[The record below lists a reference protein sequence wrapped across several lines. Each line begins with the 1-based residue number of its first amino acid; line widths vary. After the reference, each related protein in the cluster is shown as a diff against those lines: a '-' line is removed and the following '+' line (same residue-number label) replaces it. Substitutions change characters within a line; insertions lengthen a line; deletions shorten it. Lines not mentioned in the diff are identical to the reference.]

1 MPPSLPTH
9 CEIVIAG
16 AGAIGCSVAYHLALL
31 GKRDV
36 LVLERLGVTQ
46 GSTWHAAGL
55 VGQLRSSRNL
65 TRMMQHSQRLY
76 AELEARAARD
86 PDAPATGWRGV
97 GSLRVAASAE
107 RWLELKRLAT
117 MAKSFGFELHLV
129 SPKEAQK
136 LFPPLDL
143 AGIVGAAWVPS
154 DGHVNPADATQAMAR
169 GARAGGARIVEGV
182 SVTAIRSEGR
192 RVTGVET
199 TGAGGERGFVAC
211 EAFVDAGGMWGGE
224 IAALA
229 GRHVPVG
236 AVEHQYLVTD
246 KIAGLPAA
254 LPTFRDPD
262 GRFYVKP
269 EVGGLAF
276 GGWEDAPP
284 PFGRGGIRKDWGPEL
299 LPPDFDRFAPLAE
312 AAQARIPALAG
323 AGVKTLVN
331 GPIPISADGEPVMG
345 RAPGLDNLFVCCG
358 FTSGIAAAGGAGQ
371 ALARWITE
379 GDPGMNLWA
388 FDCLRFGALHCD
400 PQVLY
405 ARAQEAYAN
414 YYTVAWPAQEQES
427 ARGLRLSPLHER
439 LKRAGACF
447 GQKFGWERANWFAA
461 AGSEARDAPGFVRPN
476 WFDRVGAEHRAV
488 RERAGIFDMTSFSKF
503 EIAGPGACAFLQR
516 ACCNDMDRPDGTV
529 IYTQMLNPRGG
540 IEADVTVTR
549 LAPDRYYFVTG
560 SAFGVH
566 DRAHLDGALPRDGS
580 VAITEVTDERAVIGL
595 WGPRARDVLS
605 AATSEDVSN
614 AALPYMRAKT
624 VRAAGAHVLA
634 LRVTYVGELGWELH
648 VARDAAPA
656 LYDALMQAGARHGLV
671 NAGYR
676 AISSLRLEKQYLY
689 WGADITPDYTPLE
702 AGLGFCVSWSKG
714 DFAGRAALERQKR
727 EGVTRKL
734 CWFSL
739 PGYAP
744 VWGGEAIL
752 RGGRPAG
759 LVTSA
764 GYGYG
769 VGRSILCGYLDRAD
783 WDGGDIAVEAF
794 GERHPAERHAKPLY
808 DPARA
813 RILA

>member
-9 CEIVIAG
+9 CEILIVG
-16 AGAIGCSVAYHLALL
+16 GGAIGCSIAYHLALA

-36 LVLERLGVTQ
+36 LVLERLGLTQ

-65 TRMMQHSQRLY
+65 TRMMQHSALLY
-76 AELEARAARD
+76 AELEAKAARD

-97 GSLRVAASAE
+97 GSLRVAASQE

-129 SPKEAQK
+129 SPREAQE
-136 LFPPLDL
+136 LFPPLDPK
-143 AGIVGAAWVPS
+143 GIAGAAWVPS
-154 DGHVNPADATQAMAR
+154 DGHVNPADATQALAR
-169 GARAGGARIVEGV
+169 GARARGAAIREGV
-182 SVTAIRSEGR
+182 AVTAIRTKDR
-192 RVTGVET
+192 RVAGVET
-199 TGAGGERGFVAC
+199 TQGFVAC
-211 EAFVDAGGMWGGE
+211 DVLVDAGGMWGGE

-229 GRHVPVG
+229 GQHVPVG

-246 KIAGLPAA
+246 KIAGLPAN

-262 GRFYVKP
+262 GRFYAKP

-276 GGWEDAPP
+276 GGWEEAPP
-284 PFGRGGIRKDWGPEL
+284 PFGRGGIGKDWGPEL
-299 LPPDFDRFAPLAE
+299 LPPDFERFEPLAA
-312 AAQARIPALAG
+312 AAQARIPALEK
-323 AGVKTLVN
+323 AGVKTMVN

-345 RAPGLDNLFVCCG
+345 RAPGLDNMFVCCG
-358 FTSGIAAAGGAGQ
+358 FTSGIAAAGGAGL
-371 ALARWITE
+371 AMARWIAE

-388 FDCLRFGALHCD
+388 FDALRFGVLHCD
-400 PQVLY
+400 PGVLY

-414 YYTVAWPAQEQES
+414 YYTVAWPAQEQTS

-447 GQKFGWERANWFAA
+447 GQKFGWERANWFAG
-461 AGSEARDAPGFVRPN
+461 AGVEPRDRPGFVRPN
-476 WFDRVGAEHRAV
+476 WFDAVGAEHLAV
-488 RERAGIFDMTSFSKF
+488 RERAGIFDMTSFAKF

-516 ACCNDMDRPDGTV
+516 ACCNDMDRPAGTV

-549 LAPDRYYFVTG
+549 LAADRYYLVTG

-566 DRAHLDGALPRDGS
+566 DRAHLERALPRDGS
-580 VAITEVTDERAVIGL
+580 VSIAEVTDDRAAIGL
-595 WGPRARDVLS
+595 WGPRARDILGAV
-605 AATSEDVSN
+605 TGDDVGN
-614 AALPYMRAKT
+614 ASLPYMRAKT

-648 VARDAAPA
+648 LAREQAAA
-656 LYDALMQAGARHGLV
+656 LYDALMQAGAGHGLA

-689 WGADITPDYTPLE
+689 WSADITPDHSPLE
-702 AGLGFCVSWSKG
+702 AGLGFCVSWAKG
-714 DFAGRAALERQKR
+714 EFTGRAALERQKR
-727 EGVTRKL
+727 AGVARRL

-752 RGGRPAG
+752 RDGRPVG

-764 GYGYG
+764 GYGYTL
-769 VGRSILCGYLDRAD
+769 GRSILCGYLDRAD
-783 WDGGDIAVEAF
+783 WRGADFAIEAF
-794 GERHPAERHAKPLY
+794 GERHPAERHDRPLY